1 MIDAIGHLATVV
13 VVISFLM
20 KDIRKLRLLSM
31 TGSAIFLIYGFI
43 LMLWPVIII
52 NVLLILVNL
61 RALIY
66 LKMGIDEQTEKTT

>member
-52 NVLLILVNL
+52 NVRLILVNL